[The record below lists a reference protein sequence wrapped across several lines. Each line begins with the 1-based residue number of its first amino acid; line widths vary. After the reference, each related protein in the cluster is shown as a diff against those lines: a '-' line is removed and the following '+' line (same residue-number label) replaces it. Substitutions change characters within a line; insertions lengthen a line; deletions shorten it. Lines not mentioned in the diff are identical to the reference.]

1 MILFCSTYA
10 LVEFSPVL
18 VGAGVCPALVLGVHA
33 DLGRVLAGQGPE
45 TMHVGSTRL
54 HDRRGLLVLKLL
66 TAPLLVG

>member
-33 DLGRVLAGQGPE
+33 DLGRVLAGQGPVIWMLGQQDTLSE
-45 TMHVGSTRL
+45 EVC
-54 HDRRGLLVLKLL
+54 
-66 TAPLLVG
+66 